1 MNNEILTIQEIQNA
15 GFIHTPYVTFAYNKD
30 TDAIYCGEDS
40 VPCLA
45 LTYLLGEEKE
55 WDIRLHDVDGVKKRA
70 IEQMKKLGIKWVY
83 SVYYGEIYI
92 PKDQTNGGRYH
103 HIFAR
108 AAIKNT
114 ISNKQYKEKGL
125 I

>member
-1 MNNEILTIQEIQNA
+1 MSNEILTIQEIQNA
-15 GFIHTPYVTFAYNKD
+15 GFIHTTHTAFSYNKV
-30 TDAIYCGEDS
+30 TDAIDNGEDS
-40 VPCLA
+40 EPKLA

-55 WDIRLHDVDGVKKRA
+55 WDIKLYDVDGVKKRA

-92 PKDQTNGGRYH
+92 PKDQTNGRYH

-108 AAIKNT
+108 AAIKN
-114 ISNKQYKEKGL
+114 NL
-125 I
+125 

>member
-1 MNNEILTIQEIQNA
+1 MNNEILTIKEIQDA
-15 GFIHTPYVTFAYNKD
+15 GFIHTPYVAFAYNKD
-30 TDAIYCGEDS
+30 TDAIYDGEDS
-40 VPCLA
+40 EPKLA

-92 PKDQTNGGRYH
+92 PKDQTNGDRYH

-108 AAIKNT
+108 AAIKHR
-114 ISNKQYKEKGL
+114 
-125 I
+125 

>member
-15 GFIHTPYVTFAYNKD
+15 GFIHTTHVAFAYNKD
-30 TDAIYCGEDS
+30 TDAIYDGEDS
-40 VPCLA
+40 EPKLA

-55 WDIRLHDVDGVKKRA
+55 WDIRLRDVEGVKKRA
-70 IEQMKKLGIKWVY
+70 ISQMKKLGIRWVY

-92 PKDQTNGGRYH
+92 PKDNTGGDRYH

-108 AAIKNT
+108 AKVKYN
-114 ISNKQYKEKGL
+114 
-125 I
+125 